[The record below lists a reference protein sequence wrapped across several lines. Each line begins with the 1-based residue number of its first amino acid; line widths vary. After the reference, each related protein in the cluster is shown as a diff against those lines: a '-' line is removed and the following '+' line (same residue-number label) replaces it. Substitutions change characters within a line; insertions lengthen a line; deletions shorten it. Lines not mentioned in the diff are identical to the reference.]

1 RPLRPRCRR
10 RECRARGRRS
20 GPTWSRPLHHLGAL
34 AIAGFV
40 GFIGNEIVAV
50 FRVRV
55 GRKINSA
62 ALIADGYH
70 AMADGLVSLAVV
82 LSAVGVSLGYSWADP
97 VTGLA
102 IAAVLLKIVWE
113 SGQTILSRLLDGVEP
128 EVLDS
133 LHHAIAHVPE
143 TEAFAERGISR
154 IANLR
159 TRWLGHRLHVEM
171 DMMLPPNLSLQETQ
185 AITNTVEKQLKA
197 HVPYLGL
204 TVVRAVPGREEESRE
219 QGKEN

>member
-1 RPLRPRCRR
+1 
-10 RECRARGRRS
+10 
-20 GPTWSRPLHHLGAL
+20 
-34 AIAGFV
+34 
-40 GFIGNEIVAV
+40 
-50 FRVRV
+50 
-55 GRKINSA
+55 
-62 ALIADGYH
+62 
-70 AMADGLVSLAVV
+70 
-82 LSAVGVSLGYSWADP
+82 
-97 VTGLA
+97 
-102 IAAVLLKIVWE
+102 LKIVWE
-113 SGQTILSRLLDGVEP
+113 SGQTIFSRLLDGVEP

-171 DMMLPPNLSLQETQ
+171 DMMLPPNFSLQETQ

-204 TVVRAVPGREEESRE
+204 TVVRAVPGREEESRK

>member
-1 RPLRPRCRR
+1 M
-10 RECRARGRRS
+10 
-20 GPTWSRPLHHLGAL
+20 GAL

-40 GFIGNEIVAV
+40 GFIGNETVAV

-70 AMADGLVSLAVV
+70 AMADGLVSLAVL
-82 LSAVGVSLGYSWADP
+82 LSAVGASLGYSWVDP
-97 VTGLA
+97 VIGLA

-113 SGQTILSRLLDGVEP
+113 SGQTILNRLLDGVEP

-133 LHHAIAHVPE
+133 LHHAISHVSE
-143 TEAFAERGISR
+143 IKAIAARGDSR

-159 TRWLGHRLHVEM
+159 ARWLGHRLHVEM
-171 DMMLPPNLSLQETQ
+171 DIMLAPNLSLQETQ
-185 AITNTVEKQLKA
+185 EITNTVDKQLKS
-197 HVPYLGL
+197 HVPYIGS
-204 TVVRAVPGREEESRE
+204 TVVRAVPDTGDRRDKQE
-219 QGKEN
+219 K